1 MSVTNVQLLW
11 EVKMRKYGLVIIAG
25 IFLAV
30 LVFGHLH
37 WKNISQAAGVEAR
50 EAAAKVKEKEK
61 EEREALIQSLKP
73 KHNKQQ
79 PLIDYLHYKSL
90 TQERVIVS
98 LLGSNGTSGTG
109 ASNSSNSWVGRLEKS
124 LRADRDDLETLSFIN
139 HGHEG
144 YTTVDLLEGK
154 KVEAVIQDNPDLIIL
169 ESSLINNHYQSLSLE
184 QTKKGLERIMTKLQ
198 KELPNAKIL
207 IISPNPVA
215 NSKTENS
222 LGLNYLDYIQ
232 ASEQVIKSNK
242 WTYMNS
248 KEEIEKKL
256 KEKNMR
262 LADILT
268 NDNIHPN
275 DQGHYIWFE
284 VMQEYFKLKK

>member
-1 MSVTNVQLLW
+1 MSVTNVPIW
-11 EVKMRKYGLVIIAG
+11 EVNMRKYGLIIIAG
-25 IFLAV
+25 ICLAV

-37 WKNISQAAGVEAR
+37 WKNVSQAAGEEAR
-50 EAAAKVKEKEK
+50 EAAAKLKEQEK

-73 KHNKQQ
+73 ENNKQQ

-90 TQERVIVS
+90 TQDRVIVS
-98 LLGSNGTSGTG
+98 LVGSNGTSGTG
-109 ASNSSNSWVGRLEKS
+109 ASNSLNSWAGRLEKS
-124 LRADRDDLETLSFIN
+124 LRADRDDLEKISITN

-144 YTTVDLLEGK
+144 YSTEDLLEGK
-154 KVEAVIQDNPDLIIL
+154 KIEAVIQDEPDLIIF
-169 ESSLINNHYQSLSLE
+169 ENSLINNHNQSLSLE
-184 QTKKGLERIMTKLQ
+184 QTEKDLENIMTKLQ
-198 KELPNAKIL
+198 KELPDTKIL

-232 ASEQVIKSNK
+232 ASEQVIKTNK
-242 WTYMNS
+242 WTYINS

-256 KEKNMR
+256 KKKNMR

-284 VMQEYFKLKK
+284 VLDEYFKLKK

>member
-1 MSVTNVQLLW
+1 
-11 EVKMRKYGLVIIAG
+11 MRKYGLIIIAL
-25 IFLAV
+25 ICISV
-30 LVFGHLH
+30 LVLGHQH
-37 WKNISQAAGVEAR
+37 WKNVSEATGVEAR

-73 KHNKQQ
+73 KNNKQQ

-90 TQERVIVS
+90 TQDRVIVS
-98 LLGSNGTSGTG
+98 LVGSNGTTGTG
-109 ASNSSNSWVGRLEKS
+109 ASNSSNSWAGRLEKS
-124 LRADRDDLETLSFIN
+124 LRADRDELETLSFIN

-144 YTTVDLLEGK
+144 YSTEDLLEGK
-154 KVEAVIQDNPDLIIL
+154 KIEAVIQDDPDLVIFDN
-169 ESSLINNHYQSLSLE
+169 SLINNHYQSLSLE
-184 QTKKGLERIMTKLQ
+184 QTKKDLESIMTKLQ

-215 NSKTENS
+215 NGKTENS
-222 LGLNYLDYIQ
+222 IGLNYLDYIH
-232 ASEQVIKSNK
+232 ASEQVIKTNEWK
-242 WTYMNS
+242 YMNS
-248 KEEIEKKL
+248 KEAIEKKL

-275 DQGHYIWFE
+275 NQGHYIWFE
-284 VMQEYFKLKK
+284 VMQEYFKLK

>member
-1 MSVTNVQLLW
+1 
-11 EVKMRKYGLVIIAG
+11 MRKYGLIIIAV
-25 IFLAV
+25 ICLAV

-50 EAAAKVKEKEK
+50 EAAAKVKEEEK

-73 KHNKQQ
+73 ENNKQQ

-124 LRADRDDLETLSFIN
+124 LRTDRDDLETLRFIN

-144 YTTVDLLEGK
+144 YSTEDLLKGK
-154 KVEAVIQDNPDLIIL
+154 KIEAVIKDNPNLIIF
-169 ESSLINNHYQSLSLE
+169 ENSLINNHYQSLSLE
-184 QTKKGLERIMTKLQ
+184 QTEKDLENIMTRLQ

-215 NSKTENS
+215 NGKTENS

-232 ASEQVIKSNK
+232 ASEQVIKTNR

-256 KEKNMR
+256 NEKNMR

-284 VMQEYFKLKK
+284 VMQEYFK

>member
-1 MSVTNVQLLW
+1 
-11 EVKMRKYGLVIIAG
+11 MRKYGLVIIAG
-25 IFLAV
+25 ICLAV

-50 EAAAKVKEKEK
+50 EAAAKVKEEEK

-73 KHNKQQ
+73 ENNKQQ
-79 PLIDYLHYKSL
+79 PLIDYLQYKSL
-90 TQERVIVS
+90 TQDRVIVS
-98 LLGSNGTSGTG
+98 LVGSNGTSGTG
-109 ASNSSNSWVGRLEKS
+109 ASNSSNSWAGRLEKS
-124 LRADRDDLETLSFIN
+124 LRTDRDDLETLSFIN

-144 YTTVDLLEGK
+144 YSTEDFLEGK
-154 KVEAVIQDNPDLIIL
+154 KIEAAIKDNPDLIIF
-169 ESSLINNHYQSLSLE
+169 ENSLINNHYQSLSLE
-184 QTKKGLERIMTKLQ
+184 QTEKDLENIMTKLQ
-198 KELPNAKIL
+198 KELPNTKIL

-232 ASEQVIKSNK
+232 ASEKVIKTNE
-242 WTYMNS
+242 WTYINS

-256 KEKNMR
+256 KKKNMR

-284 VMQEYFKLKK
+284 VMEEYFKLKKEYT

>member
-1 MSVTNVQLLW
+1 MI
-11 EVKMRKYGLVIIAG
+11 E
-25 IFLAV
+25 
-30 LVFGHLH
+30 
-37 WKNISQAAGVEAR
+37 
-50 EAAAKVKEKEK
+50 
-61 EEREALIQSLKP
+61 SLKP
-73 KHNKQQ
+73 ENNKQQ

-109 ASNSSNSWVGRLEKS
+109 ASKTSNSWAGRLEKS
-124 LRADRDDLETLSFIN
+124 LRADSDDLETLSFIN

-144 YTTVDLLEGK
+144 YSTEDLIKGK
-154 KVEAVIQDNPDLIIL
+154 KIEAVIQDDPDLIII
-169 ESSLINNHYQSLSLE
+169 ENPLINNHYQSLSLE
-184 QTKKGLERIMTKLQ
+184 QTEKDLESIMAKLQ

-207 IISPNPVA
+207 LLSPNPVA
-215 NSKTENS
+215 NGKSENS
-222 LGLNYLDYIQ
+222 LGLNYLDYIKV
-232 ASEQVIKSNK
+232 SEQVIKTNK
-242 WTYMNS
+242 WSYLNS

-256 KEKNMR
+256 SKKNMR

-284 VMQEYFKLKK
+284 VLQEYFMFKK

>member
-1 MSVTNVQLLW
+1 MKKHGLLF
-11 EVKMRKYGLVIIAG
+11 MAG
-25 IFLAV
+25 ICLVV

-37 WKNISQAAGVEAR
+37 WKNMSQAAGIEGKKAEER
-50 EAAAKVKEKEK
+50 IKEKEK

-73 KHNKQQ
+73 ENNKQQ

-90 TQERVIVS
+90 TQDKVIVS
-98 LLGSNGTSGTG
+98 LVGSNGTSGTG
-109 ASNSSNSWVGRLEKS
+109 ASNTSKSWTGRLEKS
-124 LRADRDDLETLSFIN
+124 LRANRDDLEPLNFIN

-144 YTTVDLLEGK
+144 YSTEDLLKGK
-154 KVEAVIQDNPDLIIL
+154 KIEAVIKDDPDLIIF
-169 ESSLINNHYQSLSLE
+169 ENSLINNHYQSLSLE
-184 QTKKGLERIMTKLQ
+184 QTEKDLESIMSKLQ

-215 NSKTENS
+215 SGKTENS

-232 ASEQVIKSNK
+232 ASEQVIKTKN

-256 KEKNMR
+256 KNKNMR

-284 VMQEYFKLKK
+284 VMEEYFKK

>member
-25 IFLAV
+25 ICLAV

-50 EAAAKVKEKEK
+50 EAAAKVKEEEK
-61 EEREALIQSLKP
+61 EEREALIASLKP
-73 KHNKQQ
+73 ENNKQQ

-98 LLGSNGTSGTG
+98 LLGSNRTSGTG
-109 ASNSSNSWVGRLEKS
+109 ASKTSNSWAGRLEKS

-144 YTTVDLLEGK
+144 YSTEDLIKGK
-154 KVEAVIQDNPDLIIL
+154 KIEAVIQDDPDLIIF
-169 ESSLINNHYQSLSLE
+169 ENSLINNHYQSLSLE
-184 QTKKGLERIMTKLQ
+184 QTQKDLDSIMTKLQ

-207 IISPNPVA
+207 IISPSPVA
-215 NSKTENS
+215 NGKTENS
-222 LGLNYLDYIQ
+222 LGLNYLDYIH
-232 ASEQVIKSNK
+232 ASEQVINTKK

-248 KEEIEKKL
+248 KEGIEKKL

-284 VMQEYFKLKK
+284 VMQEYFKLK

>member
-1 MSVTNVQLLW
+1 
-11 EVKMRKYGLVIIAG
+11 MRKYGLIIIEG
-25 IFLAV
+25 ICLAV

-61 EEREALIQSLKP
+61 EEKEALIQSLKSEN
-73 KHNKQQ
+73 NKQL
-79 PLIDYLHYKSL
+79 PLIDYLHYKSM

-98 LLGSNGTSGTG
+98 LVGSNGTSGTG
-109 ASNSSNSWVGRLEKS
+109 ASNTLKSWAERLEKS
-124 LRADRDDLETLSFIN
+124 LRANRDDLETLRFIN

-144 YTTVDLLEGK
+144 YSTEDLLEGK
-154 KVEAVIQDNPDLIIL
+154 KIEAVIQDDPDLIIF
-169 ESSLINNHYQSLSLE
+169 ENSLINNHYQSLSLE
-184 QTKKGLERIMTKLQ
+184 QTKKDFESIMTKLQ

-222 LGLNYLDYIQ
+222 LGLNYLEYIQ
-232 ASEQVIKSNK
+232 ASEQVIKTNK
-242 WTYMNS
+242 WAYLNS

-256 KEKNMR
+256 SKKNMR
-262 LADILT
+262 LDDILT
-268 NDNIHPN
+268 NDNIHLN
-275 DQGHYIWFE
+275 DQGHYIWLVRGNGGIF
-284 VMQEYFKLKK
+284 

>member
-1 MSVTNVQLLW
+1 
-11 EVKMRKYGLVIIAG
+11 MRKYGLVIIAG
-25 IFLAV
+25 ICLAV
-30 LVFGHLH
+30 LVFGHMH

-73 KHNKQQ
+73 EHNKQQ

-90 TQERVIVS
+90 TQDRVIVS
-98 LLGSNGTSGTG
+98 LVGSNGTSGTG
-109 ASNSSNSWVGRLEKS
+109 ASNSSNSWAGRLEKS
-124 LRADRDDLETLSFIN
+124 LRADRDDLETLRFIN

-144 YTTVDLLEGK
+144 YSTEDLLDGK
-154 KVEAVIQDNPDLIIL
+154 KIEAVIQDDPDLIIF
-169 ESSLINNHYQSLSLE
+169 ENSLINNHNQSLSLE
-184 QTKKGLERIMTKLQ
+184 QTQKDLESIMTKLQ
-198 KELPNAKIL
+198 NELPNAKIL

-215 NSKTENS
+215 NDKTENS
-222 LGLNYLDYIQ
+222 LGLNYMDYIH
-232 ASEQVIKSNK
+232 ASEQVIKTNN
-242 WTYMNS
+242 WTYINS

-256 KEKNMR
+256 KKKNMR

-284 VMQEYFKLKK
+284 VMEEYFKLKK